1 MYLINSTFKEEAI
14 MDEKL
19 KATIPLM
26 ESEDWKERIKAEY
39 MQLCVRLEKLESL
52 LKKYDDGEL
61 EWEFKSPVELLRM
74 QADYM
79 HNYKGIL
86 EQRATYEG
94 FDLN

>member
-1 MYLINSTFKEEAI
+1 MVN
-14 MDEKL
+14 EKL

-26 ESEDWKERIKAEY
+26 ESEDWKERNKAEY
-39 MQLCVRLEKLESL
+39 LQLCARLEKLESL
-52 LKKYDDGEL
+52 LKKYDAGEL

-79 HNYKGIL
+79 HNYKAIL

>member
-1 MYLINSTFKEEAI
+1 MLE
-14 MDEKL
+14 EKL
-19 KATIPLM
+19 KETTPLM
-26 ESEDWKERIKAEY
+26 ESEDWKDRFKAEY
-39 MQLCVRLEKLESL
+39 IQLCVRLEKLESV
-52 LKKYDDGEL
+52 LKKYDAGEL

-94 FDLN
+94 VEL